1 MAHSAY
7 IKSGKTLGR
16 QAAAI
21 ALLTMP
27 ALVLAQTEATLP
39 TTKVTAPEQTTP
51 AIKKTK
57 SASVKLTQPLVD
69 TPQTVTVIS
78 KEVLQQQGAVS
89 LMDAL
94 RNTPGITMQLGE
106 GGNTSAGDTF
116 YMRGFSAQASTFVDG
131 VRDLGAVSRDAF
143 NLEQVE
149 VVKGAAG
156 ADIGR
161 GAASGYVNLI
171 SKTAN
176 LDDSITGSV
185 GASTADSQRFAL
197 DANKVIDD
205 TTAVRVNLLRQQGGV
220 AGRNKVEKETDGI
233 AVSVA
238 TGLGTNTVFSLNAQ
252 HVKQDNTPDGGT
264 STLGLP
270 GYFHSSLGKR
280 SAAEVNSE
288 NYYGLD
294 SDYEHVTS
302 DMITGKLE
310 HTFAS
315 GNKLTN
321 ITRFGRSKVDRI
333 LHSLGGHTLS
343 NINNPA
349 TWTASRIAQSN
360 LQDNTI
366 LANQTNLNSRFK
378 TGSIEHEL
386 LTGIEMLHEAQN
398 SYGRSNANGAAAPAA
413 NLYNPN
419 SADKASVLPTLTGAS
434 NKGST
439 DTLALY
445 AFDTL
450 KLNEQWQLSGGL
462 RFEHYNT
469 ETNNV
474 GISTAT
480 SNPTLPVGTK
490 VPTSLKKSGNLL
502 GGKLGMLFKPATNGS
517 IYLSYATSQKPAG
530 GDNFQL
536 DTSNTSANNPAL
548 DPQETQNIELGTKW
562 DLLDNKLGLTAAI
575 YQTTNKN
582 ELAKLDTATNTFA
595 QYGKRQIQG
604 VELGM
609 VGQIT
614 PAWQVTAGVAHM
626 ETEVK
631 QGATAASTGLP
642 SDWSPELSATLW
654 TSYKVN
660 NAITIG
666 GGARYMGKHNNAK
679 NRTSDAIPGIED
691 YVVVDAMAS
700 YKLNK
705 NVDLQLNVYN
715 LLDEKYIASL
725 NNNRTRY
732 TPGAPRTANLTANFT
747 F

>member
-7 IKSGKTLGR
+7 IKSSKTLGR

-39 TTKVTAPEQTTP
+39 TTKVAAPEQTTP
-51 AIKKTK
+51 AIKKEK
-57 SASVKLTQPLVD
+57 SASPKLTQPLVD

-106 GGNTSAGDTF
+106 GGASSAGDTF
-116 YMRGFSAQASTFVDG
+116 YMRGFAAQSSTFVDG

-143 NLEQVE
+143 NLEQIE

-176 LDDSITGSV
+176 LEDSITGSI
-185 GASTADSQRFAL
+185 GASTADNQRFTL

-220 AGRNKVEKETDGI
+220 AGRDKVEKNTDGV
-233 AVSVA
+233 AVSLA
-238 TGLGTNTVFSLNAQ
+238 TGLGTNTVFSLNLQ
-252 HVKQDNTPDGGT
+252 HVKQDNVPDGGT

-270 GYFHSSLGKR
+270 GYYHSSLGNR
-280 SAAEVNSE
+280 TAAEVNSK
-288 NYYGLD
+288 NFYGLD
-294 SDYEHVTS
+294 SDYEDVS
-302 DMITGKLE
+302 ADMITGKLE
-310 HTFAS
+310 HTFAN

-321 ITRFGRSKVDRI
+321 ITRYGRSKVDRV
-333 LHSLGGHTLS
+333 LHALGGHTLAD
-343 NINNPA
+343 INNPA
-349 TWTASRIAQSN
+349 SWTASRIAQSN

-386 LTGIEMLHEAQN
+386 LTGIEMLHESQN
-398 SYGRSNANGAAAPAA
+398 SYGRSNPGGVQGPVA

-419 SADKASVLPTLTGAS
+419 SADKPTVLPTLTGAS

-450 KLNEQWQLSGGL
+450 KLNEQWQVSGGL
-462 RFEHYNT
+462 RLEHYST
-469 ETNNV
+469 QTNNV
-474 GISTAT
+474 SISTAT
-480 SNPTLPVGTK
+480 SHPTLPVGTK
-490 VPTSLKKSGNLL
+490 VPSSLEKSGNLVS
-502 GGKLGMLFKPATNGS
+502 GKLGLLFKPAANGS

-562 DLLDNKLGLTAAI
+562 DVLDNKLGLTAAI

-582 ELAKLDTATNTFA
+582 ELAKLDSNTNTFA

-604 VELGM
+604 VELGL
-609 VGQIT
+609 VGQLT
-614 PAWQVTAGVAHM
+614 PAWELSAGVAYM

-631 QGATAASTGLP
+631 EGATAASTGIP
-642 SDWSPELSATLW
+642 SDWSPKMSATLW
-654 TSYKVN
+654 TSYKLSHDL
-660 NAITIG
+660 TIG
-666 GGARYMGKHNNAK
+666 GGVRYMGKHNNAK
-679 NRTSDAIPGIED
+679 SRSSDAIKGIED
-691 YVVVDAMAS
+691 YAVVDAMAS

-715 LLDEKYIASL
+715 LFDEKYISTL

-732 TPGAPRTANLTANFT
+732 LPGAPRTANLTANFT

>member
-89 LMDAL
+89 LMQAL
-94 RNTPGITMQLGE
+94 QNTPGITMQLGE
-106 GGNTSAGDTF
+106 GGATSAGDTF
-116 YMRGFSAQASTFVDG
+116 YMRGFAAQASTFVDG

-161 GAASGYVNLI
+161 GATSGYINLI

-176 LDDSITGSV
+176 LEDNISGSI
-185 GASTADSQRFAL
+185 GASTADNQRFTL

-220 AGRNKVEKETDGI
+220 AGRNVVEKNTDGV
-233 AVSVA
+233 ALSLA
-238 TGLGTNTVFSLNAQ
+238 TGLGTNTVFSLNLQ
-252 HVKQDNTPDGGT
+252 HVKQDNIPDGGA
-264 STLGLP
+264 SALGLA
-270 GYFHSSLGKR
+270 GYTNTGLAGR
-280 SAAEVNSE
+280 TAAEANSE
-288 NYYGLD
+288 NFYGLN
-294 SDYEHVTS
+294 SDYEDVTA
-302 DMITGKLE
+302 DMLTGKLE
-310 HTFAS
+310 HTFAN

-321 ITRFGRSKVDRI
+321 VTRFGKSNVDRI
-333 LHSLGGHTLS
+333 LTAPGSATIGTGDAS
-343 NINNPA
+343 
-349 TWTASRIAQSN
+349 TWTVSRSRQSL
-360 LQDNTI
+360 LQENTI
-366 LANQTNLNSRFK
+366 LANQTNLQSQFK
-378 TGSIEHEL
+378 TGSIEHDLLVGVEL
-386 LTGIEMLHEAQN
+386 MHESQETRT
-398 SYGRSNANGAAAPAA
+398 RSGLGTVAAANA
-413 NLYNPN
+413 YNPN
-419 SADKASVLPTLTGAS
+419 PNDAVTGFAPYLTGAKS
-434 NKGST
+434 AGATNT
-439 DTLALY
+439 VALY
-445 AFDTL
+445 GFDTL

-474 GISTAT
+474 ALSTAT
-480 SNPTLPVGTK
+480 SHPTLPVGTK
-490 VPTSLKKSGNLL
+490 VPTDLQKSGNLL
-502 GGKLGMLFKPATNGS
+502 GGKVGVLFKPATNGS

-536 DTSNTSANNPAL
+536 SSSTTSSSNAAL
-548 DPQETQNIELGTKW
+548 DPQETDNLELGTKW
-562 DLLDNKLGLTAAI
+562 DLLDNKLGLTAAL

-582 ELAKLDTATNTFA
+582 ELAKLDTVTNSYV
-595 QYGKRQIQG
+595 QYGKREVKG
-604 VELGM
+604 VELGL
-609 VGQIT
+609 VGNIT

-626 ETEVK
+626 ETEVVEA
-631 QGATAASTGLP
+631 ATTAGIGIS
-642 SDWSPELSATLW
+642 SDWSPKLSATLW

-660 NAITIG
+660 NDLTIG
-666 GGARYMGKHNNAK
+666 GGARYTGKYKNNK
-679 NRTSDAIPGIED
+679 TVTSGAIAGVPD

-705 NVDLQLNVYN
+705 HTSLQLNVYN
-715 LLDEKYIASL
+715 LLDEKYMTSL
-725 NNNRTRY
+725 NNNRNRY
-732 TPGAPRTANLTANFT
+732 TPSTPRTANLTANFT
-747 F
+747 Y

>member
-176 LDDSITGSV
+176 LDDSIAGSV
-185 GASTADSQRFAL
+185 GASTADSQRFTL

-270 GYFHSSLGKR
+270 GYYHSSLGKPYR
-280 SAAEVNSE
+280 
-288 NYYGLD
+288 
-294 SDYEHVTS
+294 
-302 DMITGKLE
+302 
-310 HTFAS
+310 
-315 GNKLTN
+315 
-321 ITRFGRSKVDRI
+321 GR
-333 LHSLGGHTLS
+333 
-343 NINNPA
+343 
-349 TWTASRIAQSN
+349 
-360 LQDNTI
+360 
-366 LANQTNLNSRFK
+366 
-378 TGSIEHEL
+378 
-386 LTGIEMLHEAQN
+386 
-398 SYGRSNANGAAAPAA
+398 
-413 NLYNPN
+413 
-419 SADKASVLPTLTGAS
+419 
-434 NKGST
+434 
-439 DTLALY
+439 
-445 AFDTL
+445 
-450 KLNEQWQLSGGL
+450 
-462 RFEHYNT
+462 
-469 ETNNV
+469 
-474 GISTAT
+474 
-480 SNPTLPVGTK
+480 
-490 VPTSLKKSGNLL
+490 
-502 GGKLGMLFKPATNGS
+502 
-517 IYLSYATSQKPAG
+517 
-530 GDNFQL
+530 
-536 DTSNTSANNPAL
+536 
-548 DPQETQNIELGTKW
+548 
-562 DLLDNKLGLTAAI
+562 
-575 YQTTNKN
+575 
-582 ELAKLDTATNTFA
+582 
-595 QYGKRQIQG
+595 
-604 VELGM
+604 
-609 VGQIT
+609 GQ
-614 PAWQVTAGVAHM
+614 
-626 ETEVK
+626 
-631 QGATAASTGLP
+631 
-642 SDWSPELSATLW
+642 
-654 TSYKVN
+654 
-660 NAITIG
+660 
-666 GGARYMGKHNNAK
+666 
-679 NRTSDAIPGIED
+679 
-691 YVVVDAMAS
+691 
-700 YKLNK
+700 
-705 NVDLQLNVYN
+705 
-715 LLDEKYIASL
+715 
-725 NNNRTRY
+725 
-732 TPGAPRTANLTANFT
+732 
-747 F
+747 

>member
-51 AIKKTK
+51 VIKKTK
-57 SASVKLTQPLVD
+57 SASAKLTQPLVD

-106 GGNTSAGDTF
+106 GGASSAGDTF
-116 YMRGFSAQASTFVDG
+116 YMRGFAAQSSTFVDG

-176 LDDSITGSV
+176 LEDSITGSV
-185 GASTADSQRFAL
+185 GASTANNQRFTL

-205 TTAVRVNLLRQQGGV
+205 TTAVRVNLLRQQGEV
-220 AGRNKVEKETDGI
+220 AGRNKVEKNTDGV
-233 AVSVA
+233 ALSLA
-238 TGLGTNTVFSLNAQ
+238 TGLGTNTVFSLNLQ
-252 HVKQDNTPDGGT
+252 HVKQDNVPDGGT
-264 STLGLP
+264 STLGMP
-270 GYFHSSLGKR
+270 GYFHNSLGNR
-280 SAAEVNSE
+280 TAAEVNSE
-288 NYYGLD
+288 NFYGLD
-294 SDYEHVTS
+294 SDYEDVS
-302 DMITGKLE
+302 ADMITGKLE
-310 HTFAS
+310 HTFAN

-321 ITRFGRSKVDRI
+321 ITRYGRSKVDRV
-333 LHSLGGHTLS
+333 LHALGGHTLADV
-343 NINNPA
+343 NNPA
-349 TWTASRIAQSN
+349 SWTVSRSAQSN

-386 LTGIEMLHEAQN
+386 LTGVEMLHESQN
-398 SYGRSNANGAAAPAA
+398 SYGRSNANGTAGPVA

-419 SADKASVLPTLTGAS
+419 SADTPTVLPTLTGAS

-450 KLNEQWQLSGGL
+450 KLNEQWQVSGGL
-462 RFEHYNT
+462 RVEHYST
-469 ETNNV
+469 QTNNV
-474 GISTAT
+474 SISTAT
-480 SNPTLPVGTK
+480 SHPTLPVGTK
-490 VPTSLKKSGNLL
+490 VPSSLEKSGNLFS
-502 GGKLGMLFKPATNGS
+502 GKLGLLFKPAANGS

-548 DPQETQNIELGTKW
+548 DPQETQNVELGTKW
-562 DLLDNKLGLTAAI
+562 DVLDNKLGLTAAI

-582 ELAKLDTATNTFA
+582 ELAKLDSATNTFA

-604 VELGM
+604 VELGL
-609 VGQIT
+609 VGQLT
-614 PAWQVTAGVAHM
+614 PAWELSAGIAHM

-631 QGATAASTGLP
+631 EGATAASTGIP
-642 SDWSPELSATLW
+642 SDWSPKLSATLW
-654 TSYKVN
+654 SSYKIN
-660 NAITIG
+660 NDLTIG
-666 GGARYMGKHNNAK
+666 GGVRYMGKHKNAK
-679 NRTSDAIPGIED
+679 SRTSDAIPGIED
-691 YVVVDAMAS
+691 YAVVDAMAS

-705 NVDLQLNVYN
+705 NVNLQLNVYN
-715 LLDEKYIASL
+715 LLDEKYISSL

-732 TPGAPRTANLTANFT
+732 IPGAPRTANLTANFT
-747 F
+747 Y

>member
-7 IKSGKTLGR
+7 IKSSKTLGR

-39 TTKVTAPEQTTP
+39 TTKVAAPEQTTP
-51 AIKKTK
+51 VIKKEK
-57 SASVKLTQPLVD
+57 SASPKLTQPLVD

-89 LMDAL
+89 LMQAL
-94 RNTPGITMQLGE
+94 QNTPGITMQLGE
-106 GGNTSAGDTF
+106 GGNSSAGDTF
-116 YMRGFSAQASTFVDG
+116 YMRGFAAQSSTFVDG

-143 NLEQVE
+143 NLEQIE

-176 LDDSITGSV
+176 LEDSIAGSI
-185 GASTADSQRFAL
+185 GASTADNQRFTL

-220 AGRNKVEKETDGI
+220 AGRDKVEKNTDGV
-233 AVSVA
+233 AVSLA
-238 TGLGTNTVFSLNAQ
+238 TGLGTNTVFSLNLQ
-252 HVKQDNTPDGGT
+252 HVKQDNVPDGGT

-270 GYFHSSLGKR
+270 GYYHSSLGNR
-280 SAAEVNSE
+280 TAAEVNSK
-288 NYYGLD
+288 NFYGLD
-294 SDYEHVTS
+294 SDYEDVS
-302 DMITGKLE
+302 ADMITGKLE
-310 HTFAS
+310 HTFAN

-321 ITRFGRSKVDRI
+321 ITRYGRSKVDRV
-333 LHSLGGHTLS
+333 LHALGGHTLADV
-343 NINNPA
+343 NNPA
-349 TWTASRIAQSN
+349 SWTVSRSAQSN

-386 LTGIEMLHEAQN
+386 LSGIEMLHESQN
-398 SYGRSNANGAAAPAA
+398 SYGRSNANGTAGPVA

-419 SADKASVLPTLTGAS
+419 SADKPTVLPTLTGAS

-450 KLNEQWQLSGGL
+450 KLNEQWQVSGGL
-462 RFEHYNT
+462 RLEHYST
-469 ETNNV
+469 QTNNV
-474 GISTAT
+474 SISTAT
-480 SNPTLPVGTK
+480 SHPTLPVGTK
-490 VPTSLKKSGNLL
+490 VPSSLEKSGNLVS
-502 GGKLGMLFKPATNGS
+502 GKLGLLFKPAANGS

-562 DLLDNKLGLTAAI
+562 DVLDNKLGLTAAI

-582 ELAKLDTATNTFA
+582 ELAKLDSNTNTFA

-604 VELGM
+604 VELGL
-609 VGQIT
+609 VGQLT
-614 PAWQVTAGVAHM
+614 PAWELSAGVAYM

-631 QGATAASTGLP
+631 EGATAASTGIP
-642 SDWSPELSATLW
+642 SDWSPKMSATLW
-654 TSYKVN
+654 TSYKLSHDL
-660 NAITIG
+660 TIG
-666 GGARYMGKHNNAK
+666 GGVRYMGKHNNAK
-679 NRTSDAIPGIED
+679 SRSSDAIKGIED
-691 YVVVDAMAS
+691 YAVVDAMAS

-715 LLDEKYIASL
+715 LFDEKYISTL

-732 TPGAPRTANLTANFT
+732 LPGAPRTANLTANFT